1 MNFMYVCACVY
12 THTDLKLKFEVFYV
26 TKLHV
31 AHEEYRTG
39 GLRINI
45 QHLVIFNVCQ
55 ILNTWAFLFLTYIKK
70 YKKNITVKTEFCFS
84 GTAAQ
89 QVVVELLQ
97 QKPLFGEPDVVSH
110 RLMRRYVQLK
120 QAKYVL
126 THI

>member
-70 YKKNITVKTEFCFS
+70 YKKKISLSKLNSVS
-84 GTAAQ
+84 WVQ
-89 QVVVELLQ
+89 QPNKLLWSSYSRS
-97 QKPLFGEPDVVSH
+97 LYLVN
-110 RLMRRYVQLK
+110 LM
-120 QAKYVL
+120 
-126 THI
+126 